1 MPPKKGSHQKYSS
14 AVETFLVTIE
24 EFLTPL
30 DAVWIHMA
38 KDIAKDLDVNGTN
51 GTMLSQFSKV
61 ILRLESRRPV
71 EPKPDKE
78 LPPVERD
85 QLDIFMEQNGL

>member
-1 MPPKKGSHQKYSS
+1 MPPKRGSHQKY
-14 AVETFLVTIE
+14 ETATIAFLESIDE
-24 EFLTPL
+24 HLTPL

-38 KDIAKDLDVNGTN
+38 KDIAKDLDTNGTN

-61 ILRLESRRPV
+61 IQRLESRRPP
-71 EPKPDKE
+71 EPKIEE